1 MASTTHDPAHTGEL
15 TLLDVL
21 DPDSPQA
28 DREQPDSGY
37 AASEHA
43 DPGDGG
49 AAHADRGHATEP
61 LSEQE
66 LACDTSRYALVIYH
80 QQGAQVALLTQ
91 GRALVVGRA
100 APADI
105 VIAASS
111 LSREHARFR
120 LLGDQ
125 VTIEDLGS
133 RNGSWYGGSR
143 VQTAVLRVGSQ
154 VSLGGIVVAVQLAPA
169 AGVHILGVES
179 HEAFV
184 AALEE
189 ELVRTRYFQHAL
201 SIVLLRAADAHVSR
215 FTDTVRSQLRQPD
228 RIGWYSPGVLELLLP
243 ETGLAD
249 ASALA
254 HKIIEACENEQ
265 LVASIASFPQSG
277 QTAEQLLGRC
287 KAELQRTSSSGR
299 VRRARTD
306 AFGLEVDLDERDHEG
321 QLVAQSPEMLAIKAQ
336 IERLA
341 ESSIPVLLLGETGT
355 GKEVVARAIHEQ
367 SARAERP
374 LVYVNCAAIPAQLV
388 ESLLFGHER
397 GAFTGAVS
405 QQKGV
410 FEAAHGGTL
419 LLDEVGDLPVAAQAV
434 LLRSL
439 ETRRI
444 ARVGSTREIDVDVR
458 LISATNRDLEKMCT
472 DGAFRWD
479 LLYRL
484 NVMSLT
490 LPPLRTR
497 PEELEALVTRFI
509 LRANRA
515 NARHVRGVHPEAWA
529 QLRAHTWPGNVR
541 ELRNVIER
549 AVVIAEADTI
559 GVADLPERLRP
570 RTHASGALGPDLSPH
585 PLALEASEQVRPKE
599 AEPLVGL
606 SAAEQKK
613 KLCDLEAEMI
623 RLAVLRAGGNQTEA
637 ARRMG
642 MPLRTLVR
650 KIAVLGIQA
659 KRR

>member
-1 MASTTHDPAHTGEL
+1 
-15 TLLDVL
+15 
-21 DPDSPQA
+21 
-28 DREQPDSGY
+28 
-37 AASEHA
+37 
-43 DPGDGG
+43 
-49 AAHADRGHATEP
+49 
-61 LSEQE
+61 
-66 LACDTSRYALVIYH
+66 
-80 QQGAQVALLTQ
+80 VALLEQ

-120 LLGDQ
+120 LLGEQ
-125 VTIEDLGS
+125 VSIEDLGS
-133 RNGSWYGGSR
+133 RNGTWYGGSR
-143 VQTAVLRVGSQ
+143 IQTAVLRVGHQ
-154 VSLGGIVVAVQLAPA
+154 VSLGGIVVALQLAPA

-189 ELVRTRYFQHAL
+189 EVVRTRYFQHAL

-215 FTDTVRSQLRQPD
+215 FTDTVRNQLRQPD
-228 RIGWYSPGVLELLLP
+228 RIGLYSPSVLELLLP
-243 ETGLAD
+243 ETNLAD
-249 ASALA
+249 ANALA
-254 HKIIEACENEQ
+254 HKIIEVCENEQ
-265 LVASIASFPQSG
+265 LVASIATFPQSG

-306 AFGLEVDLDERDHEG
+306 TFGLEVDLDERDHEG
-321 QLVAQSPEMLAIKAQ
+321 QFVAQSAEMLAIKAQ

-367 SARAERP
+367 SVRAERP

-458 LISATNRDLEKMCT
+458 LISATNRDLEKMCNE
-472 DGAFRWD
+472 GAFRWD

-515 NARHVRGVHPEAWA
+515 NARHVRGVHPGAWA

-549 AVVIAEADTI
+549 AVVIAGTDMI
-559 GVADLPERLRP
+559 DISDLPERLRP
-570 RTHASGALGPDLSPH
+570 GTHASGALGPDSAYL
-585 PLALEASEQVRPKE
+585 LAPRESEDRGRKE
-599 AEPLVGL
+599 AEPLMVL

-613 KLCDLEAEMI
+613 KLCEMEAEMI

-650 KIAVLGIQA
+650 KIAVFGIQA